1 MVKRNR
7 DLRMFGLQREAIYDC
22 RPGFVQNCCT
32 HFLIISFGKIRKIF
46 IIKLNMKRILKCVR
60 CGKEYPIDVSR
71 YRCDCGGLLDV
82 ALKKESSDDFSSIK
96 DVWRKRRCSNKAIDQ
111 SGVWRFRELVYDFN
125 EDEIVTFP
133 EGKTNLYKIP
143 PALLDVDSAFVKHE
157 GENPTGSFKD
167 RGMTI
172 GISFAKKLGYKMA
185 ICAST
190 GNTSASLAAY
200 AARAGLKAV
209 VFIPDGKIAFGKLS
223 QALAYGAKTLQIQ
236 GDFDDAM
243 KAVQEIAAKH
253 RIYLLNSLN
262 PIRLEGQKTIMI
274 HTLEQLDWNVPDWF
288 VLPGGNLGNTTAFG
302 KALMELKEFG
312 IINKVPHLAVIQ
324 AENANPFYR
333 AYKNGFKE
341 FKPVKAETIATA
353 IRIGNPVN
361 YEKAKRSIEF
371 TKGVVEQVSDAE
383 IMLAKSEIDKLGI
396 GCEPAS
402 AASLAGAKKL
412 RTKGIIKKG
421 DSVVMLLTGNLLK
434 DPGATTDFNLG
445 KLNIPEAIPNAPE
458 KIGNSPEEIEKRIKE
473 ILGEQ

>member
-1 MVKRNR
+1 
-7 DLRMFGLQREAIYDC
+7 
-22 RPGFVQNCCT
+22 
-32 HFLIISFGKIRKIF
+32 
-46 IIKLNMKRILKCVR
+46 MKRVLKCVK
-60 CGKEYPIDVSR
+60 CGREYPVDVPR

-82 ALKKESSDDFSSIK
+82 KITKEKKDDFPHLKEIWERRKCSSK
-96 DVWRKRRCSNKAIDQ
+96 PIDQ
-111 SGVWRFRELVYDFN
+111 SGVWRFRELVYPFK

-133 EGKTNLYKIP
+133 EGKTNLYKL
-143 PALLDVDSAFVKHE
+143 PAYLLDVRALYAKHE

-172 GISFAKKLGYKMA
+172 GISFAKKFGYKMV

-190 GNTSASLAAY
+190 GNTSAALAAY

-243 KAVQEIAAKH
+243 KVVQEVAAKH
-253 RIYLLNSLN
+253 KIYLLNSLN

-274 HTLEQLDWNVPDWF
+274 HTLEQLNWNIPDWF

-312 IINKVPHLAVIQ
+312 IIDKVPRLAVIQ
-324 AENANPFYR
+324 AENANPFYL
-333 AYKNGFKE
+333 AYKNSFKE

-361 YEKAKRSIEF
+361 YEKAKRSILY
-371 TKGVVEQVSDAE
+371 TNGVVEEVSDRE
-383 IMLAKSEIDKLGI
+383 IMIAKSQTDRLGI

-412 RTKGIIKKG
+412 RKKGIIKKE
-421 DSVVMLLTGNLLK
+421 DTVVILLTGNLLK
-434 DPGATTDFNLG
+434 DPGATTDFHLG
-445 KLNIPEAIPNAPE
+445 KMEGIPKSMINMPE
-458 KIGNSPEEIEKRIKE
+458 KIENDPIKIEDKIKE
-473 ILGEQ
+473 ILQG

>member
-1 MVKRNR
+1 
-7 DLRMFGLQREAIYDC
+7 
-22 RPGFVQNCCT
+22 
-32 HFLIISFGKIRKIF
+32 
-46 IIKLNMKRILKCVR
+46 MKRILKCVK
-60 CGKEYPIDVSR
+60 CGREYPVDVPR
-71 YRCDCGGLLDV
+71 YKCDCGGLLDV
-82 ALKKESSDDFSSIK
+82 KIIREESDNFSHIKE
-96 DVWRKRRCSNKAIDQ
+96 VWEKRKCSNKPVDQ
-111 SGVWRFRELVYDFN
+111 SGVWRFRDLVYPFKEN
-125 EDEIVTFP
+125 EIVTFP
-133 EGKTNLYKIP
+133 EGKTNLYRLPEK
-143 PALLDVDSAFVKHE
+143 LLDVGALYSKHE

-172 GISFAKKLGYKMA
+172 GISFAKKFGYKMV

-223 QALAYGAKTLQIQ
+223 QALAYGAKTLQIR

-243 KAVQEIAAKH
+243 KAVQDIAAKH

-274 HTLEQLDWNVPDWF
+274 HTLEQLNWHVPDWF

-312 IINKVPHLAVIQ
+312 IINKVPRLAVIQ
-324 AENANPFYR
+324 AEDANPFYL
-333 AYKNGFKE
+333 AYESGFKKFE
-341 FKPVKAETIATA
+341 SVKAETIATA

-361 YEKAKRSIEF
+361 YEKAKRSILF
-371 TKGVVEQVSDAE
+371 TDGVVEQVSDRE
-383 IMLAKSEIDKLGI
+383 IMLAKAQIDRLGI

-412 RTKGIIKKG
+412 REKGIIKKN
-421 DSVVMLLTGNLLK
+421 DSVVILLTGNLLK
-434 DPGATTDFNLG
+434 DPGATTDFHMGNLTEISESVIN
-445 KLNIPEAIPNAPE
+445 KPE
-458 KIGNSPEEIEKRIKE
+458 KIENNPLKIEEKIKE
-473 ILGEQ
+473 ILYK